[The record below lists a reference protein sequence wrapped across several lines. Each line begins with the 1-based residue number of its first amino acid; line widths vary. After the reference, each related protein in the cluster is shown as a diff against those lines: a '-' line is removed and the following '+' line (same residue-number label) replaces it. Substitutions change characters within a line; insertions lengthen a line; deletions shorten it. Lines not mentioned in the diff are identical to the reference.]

1 MNGGLQELDET
12 DWWLELL
19 AETGFVKSARLE
31 ELRDETQQL
40 IAIFVTCIKNAKRKD
55 DL

>member
-19 AETGFVKSARLE
+19 GASGLVSARRLV
-31 ELRDETQQL
+31 ELRDETNQL
-40 IAIFVTCIKNAKRKD
+40 IAIFVTCIKNSRRRG
-55 DL
+55 